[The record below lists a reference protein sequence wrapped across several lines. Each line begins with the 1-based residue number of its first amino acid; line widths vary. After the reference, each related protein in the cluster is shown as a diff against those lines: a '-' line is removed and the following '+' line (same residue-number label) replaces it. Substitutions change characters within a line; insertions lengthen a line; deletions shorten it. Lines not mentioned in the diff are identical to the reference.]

1 VIDLKVTTIG
11 GPEIGRKLA
20 RAESGI
26 RDEIRDEL
34 AAVGDEIVTAA
45 QANAPRRSGI
55 MAAKVIAYFGTR
67 APRTRKGQGIG
78 TQIRDVKWK
87 DGRVRFEVMPT
98 GRVAHLVERGV
109 HATFNQ
115 RPGKRGADKQRRG
128 QAAIGPYAGEAMH
141 GPDYRYARTLSI
153 AARPFFMPAVESV
166 GGAEG
171 VNARLQGRL
180 DSLAGKLGT

>member
-1 VIDLKVTTIG
+1 MIDLKVTTIG

-20 RAESGI
+20 QADSGI
-26 RDEIRDEL
+26 RSTLADGLSEIGE
-34 AAVGDEIVTAA
+34 EIVTAA
-45 QANAPRRSGI
+45 YSDAPKRSGE
-55 MAAKVIAYFGTR
+55 MASRIIWYFGTR
-67 APRTRKGQGIG
+67 SPSKRRGRYSGI
-78 TQIRDVKWK
+78 QIRDVKWK
-87 DGRVRFEVMPT
+87 DGRIRFEVMPT

-109 HATFNQ
+109 HASFNQ

-128 QAAIGPYAGEAMH
+128 RAAIGPYAGERMQ
-141 GPDYRYARTLSI
+141 GPDYRYARTLNI

-171 VNARLQGRL
+171 VNARLQARL